1 MTVGRNVHVQIWRYT
16 TPVDDNIG
24 GAVPTGTVTYPDILA
39 RLEPAKTDY
48 MLLSQGI
55 EVLDMYT
62 LWVTPALLNIQ
73 EMDEVTVIAPTNHPL
88 HNVTFLVQPIQ
99 GSSLHP
105 DDTRGFM
112 TIVLSRKPR
121 AHKLV

>member
-1 MTVGRNVHVQIWRYT
+1 MTVGRNIHVQIWRYT

-24 GAVPTGTVTYPDILA
+24 GAVPTGTITYPDVLA

-62 LWVTPALLNIQ
+62 LYDIPATLNIQ
-73 EMDEVTVIAPTNHPL
+73 EY
-88 HNVTFLVQPIQ
+88 QQ
-99 GSSLHP
+99 
-105 DDTRGFM
+105 
-112 TIVLSRKPR
+112 
-121 AHKLV
+121 